1 MKYLGLILT
10 KNLKDPCIEKY
21 KVFLRKIKDNL
32 INGKILCSWVET
44 HNNIDK
50 TLNNYVENM

>member
-10 KNLKDPCIEKY
+10 KNLKDPCIGKY
-21 KVFLRKIKDNL
+21 KIFFRKIKDNL

-44 HNNIDK
+44 HNIDK